1 MIRSRL
7 TLAFLFAAIVA
18 VPAQGQRWYDHYE
31 DGLAAV
37 RRGDWPTV
45 VQKMSAAI
53 KENAKEDNKART
65 YGMNLLNYHPFY
77 YRGAAYLQTGQYDQ
91 AITDLEK
98 TTGPG
103 PENLGSIDSLMDRA
117 RSARASANA
126 PAPEPAKTVR
136 PATPVPVPATPAA
149 PQIDPALRQ
158 RAAAALAAAKGKIQA
173 AQERRATSSPQFTQA
188 MTMFTDATTRN
199 ATPRTNEDLNAV
211 IALAQNAA
219 DFADLAM
226 PPTPAAPAPVTP
238 APVTPAPVRTNPIV
252 PRAAVGATTTVMEEA
267 DYSADVRRALEDY
280 FNGEFASATEQFGE
294 LTRRLPTNGWLW
306 AFLGASQYSQYA
318 FDADE
323 RKRDEALRSFRRA
336 RELRNWRDGLP
347 ANYFSPRI
355 RKAFRDTSG

>member
-7 TLAFLFAAIVA
+7 TPAFLFVALLA
-18 VPAQGQRWYDHYE
+18 VPAHAQRWYDHYDE
-31 DGLAAV
+31 GLKAV
-37 RRGDWPTV
+37 RSGDWNKV

-65 YGMNLLNYHPFY
+65 YGMNMLNYHPFY

-91 AITDLEK
+91 AIADLEK
-98 TTGPG
+98 TSGPG

-117 RSARASANA
+117 RSARASASA
-126 PAPEPAKTVR
+126 PAPEPDRPVR
-136 PATPVPVPATPAA
+136 PVVPVPTPVTPAA

-158 RAAAALAAAKGKIQA
+158 RATAALATAKGKIQA
-173 AQERRATSSPQFTQA
+173 AQERRATSSPQFSQA
-188 MTMFTDATTRN
+188 MSMFTDATTRN

-226 PPTPAAPAPVTP
+226 PPTPAPVTP

-267 DYSADVRRALEDY
+267 DYSSDVRRALEDY

-355 RKAFRDTSG
+355 RKAFSETL